1 MIRGTTAVFK
11 FTLPHELQHIAEAKV
26 VFKQEGYKGT
36 LANPLPIVK
45 NYTNKKDFVGITSK
59 DLIVVLNGAET
70 KAFTD
75 KLKARVQLKA
85 VSEEYTDENGQT
97 IKRTSLGTIPQLFTV
112 YPMDDNIIDGT
123 VDENVQTQG
132 GYVVLDGGNIIV
144 TEVAE

>member
-26 VFKQEGYKGT
+26 VFWQEGYKGT
-36 LANPLPIVK
+36 LANKLPIVK
-45 NYTNKKDFVGITSK
+45 KYTNTTDFVGITSK
-59 DLIVVLNGAET
+59 DLVVVLNGAET

-85 VSEEYTDENGQT
+85 VSDEYVDERGQVIT
-97 IKRTSLGTIPQLFTV
+97 STSLGTIPQLFTV
-112 YPMDDNIIDGT
+112 YPMDDSIIDGAI
-123 VDENVQTQG
+123 DENTQTQG
-132 GYVVLDGGNIIV
+132 GYVILDGGNIIV

>member
-26 VFKQEGYKGT
+26 VFWQEGYKGT
-36 LANPLPIVK
+36 LTNPLPIKKEYK
-45 NYTNKKDFVGITSK
+45 NSKDFVGVTSK
-59 DLIVVLNGAET
+59 DLVVVLYGSET

-85 VSEEYTDENGQT
+85 VSEEYTDENGQI
-97 IKRTSLGTIPQLFTV
+97 IKSTSLGTVPQLFTV

-123 VDENVQTQG
+123 IDENTQTQG
-132 GYVVLDGGNIIV
+132 GYVILDGGNIVV
-144 TEVAE
+144 TEVVE